1 MKPSLPGT
9 ISTMRISIAWLGLI
23 GVLLTGCNRPADPV
37 APAGGG
43 AAAVGVTSV
52 RAERRDIPVQ
62 LTATGTVT
70 PLSSVDVK
78 AQVTS
83 VIKQVHIREGQFVR
97 AGELLFTLDART
109 DEANLAKA
117 KAQLARDEAG
127 LADAKRQL
135 LRSQELLEKKF
146 VSQGA
151 VDTNQALVDSQAAA
165 VSADRAALDAAG
177 VALSYAR
184 VSAPSA
190 GRVGAISVFPG
201 SAVQANLTTLVTI
214 TQLDPITVSF
224 PLPQRH
230 LPDALAAL
238 PDGGAAVA
246 AALPDSAVRLT
257 GRLQFVDNA
266 IDPAS
271 GTVKVKALFDN
282 HGGQLWPGA
291 FVSVSMTMRTLKD
304 AVVIP
309 QAAVIQSARGPIV
322 YTIQDGKATMKPVEI
337 IYAQGNDAAVS
348 GVSAGDIVVLDGR
361 QNLRPGV
368 PVVERPREGPTP
380 APSGTM
386 AGTAGAASSAARP
399 APK

>member
-1 MKPSLPGT
+1 MRQLHSLRDSQASPSTVVDLRELAAG
-9 ISTMRISIAWLGLI
+9 ILDVVSMMRISIAWLGLL
-23 GVLLTGCNRPADPV
+23 GALLAGCNRPADTAV
-37 APAGGG
+37 PAGGG
-43 AAAVGVTSV
+43 ATAVGVTTV
-52 RAERRDIPVQ
+52 RAERRDVPVQ

-78 AQVTS
+78 AQVTT

-135 LRSQELLEKKF
+135 LRSQELLDKKF

-165 VSADRAALDAAG
+165 MSADRAALDAAG

-190 GRVGAISVFPG
+190 GRVGAINVFPG
-201 SAVQANLTTLVTI
+201 SAVQANQTTLVTI

-224 PLPQRH
+224 PLPQRQ
-230 LPDALAAL
+230 LADALAAL
-238 PDGGAAVA
+238 PDGGAAVT
-246 AALPDSAVRLT
+246 AALPDSAVRLV

-282 HGGQLWPGA
+282 RGGQLWPGA
-291 FVSVSMTMRTLKD
+291 FVTVSMTMRTLKD

-309 QAAVIQSARGPIV
+309 QAAIIQSARGPIV
-322 YTIQDGKATMKPVEI
+322 YTVQDGKATH
-337 IYAQGNDAAVS
+337 AARR
-348 GVSAGDIVVLDGR
+348 DH
-361 QNLRPGV
+361 LRPGQ
-368 PVVERPREGPTP
+368 RCRGQRRQR
-380 APSGTM
+380 G
-386 AGTAGAASSAARP
+386 
-399 APK
+399 

>member
-23 GVLLTGCNRPADPV
+23 GVLLTGCNRPADTA

-43 AAAVGVTSV
+43 ATAVGVTSV
-52 RAERRDIPVQ
+52 RAERRDVPVQ

-246 AALPDSAVRLT
+246 AALPDSALRLT

-386 AGTAGAASSAARP
+386 SGTAGAASSAARP